1 MIDPQADDDDVIGPA
16 FRRSSCRSVPMNALL
31 TCLSRTTSPGNGR
44 ASGLEL
50 ERCCAAAEK
59 PSGRSALVAHVYDG
73 CAELTPYGQEL
84 ANVGLGIRVVALS
97 PRGVVESLLHGH
109 AAGRS
114 CRDQRNC
121 PEFALDACQPGGADP
136 SDPTE
141 RRACQA
147 DSANT
152 AVIGVQMTRS
162 GHDGEMPFTTAP
174 TPMSPATP
182 VRTRRR
188 SCVGMRSL
196 TTARARPE

>member
-1 MIDPQADDDDVIGPA
+1 MIASAVVTTRPNSPSRLARAVRCILSASKPARAGVAVASETNHVSNPRLLAHSRRRRAAVIDPQADDDDVIGPA

-114 CRDQRNC
+114 CRDQRN
-121 PEFALDACQPGGADP
+121 
-136 SDPTE
+136 
-141 RRACQA
+141 
-147 DSANT
+147 
-152 AVIGVQMTRS
+152 
-162 GHDGEMPFTTAP
+162 
-174 TPMSPATP
+174 
-182 VRTRRR
+182 
-188 SCVGMRSL
+188 
-196 TTARARPE
+196 